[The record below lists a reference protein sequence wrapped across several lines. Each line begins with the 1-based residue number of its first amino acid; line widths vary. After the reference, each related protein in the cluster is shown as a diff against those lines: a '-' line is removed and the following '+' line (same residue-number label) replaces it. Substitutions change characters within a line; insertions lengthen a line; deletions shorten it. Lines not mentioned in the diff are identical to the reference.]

1 MMAAPGQ
8 DTPDVTVITVAY
20 SSMDVLPAMAASLPK
35 GVPLVVVNNGPDDG
49 VVAWARAQGHRL
61 IEPGRNLGFG
71 AACNLGTEA
80 ARSDFLFFLNPDA
93 RLTPGALPALLEAAA
108 RHDTCAAFGPAILRE
123 DGSVFRVNASRIP
136 PRRDRVKPPARPD
149 HEIGLRHLNGA
160 AILARAEAFHAVGG
174 FDPQIFLYFEDD
186 DLGLRLSDRFGP
198 LIYVP
203 GAEVIHASAGSTAPS
218 PALARFKGY
227 HYARSQIRVMAK
239 HGRRWPTLQGLLSA
253 ARRLMSARN
262 LTQPDKRH
270 DALGRWQGAWSM
282 WRGTDPGPR

>member
-93 RLTPGALPALLEAAA
+93 RLTPGALPALQ
-108 RHDTCAAFGPAILRE
+108 AFLQQHQPGAPLVAHHGG
-123 DGSVFRVNASRIP
+123 DGFHRIHVE
-136 PRRDRVKPPARPD
+136 RPARKLFAVLY
-149 HEIGLRHLNGA
+149 E
-160 AILARAEAFHAVGG
+160 ILADLVAHLAEN
-174 FDPQIFLYFEDD
+174 
-186 DLGLRLSDRFGP
+186 DRDG
-198 LIYVP
+198 
-203 GAEVIHASAGSTAPS
+203 
-218 PALARFKGY
+218 
-227 HYARSQIRVMAK
+227 
-239 HGRRWPTLQGLLSA
+239 
-253 ARRLMSARN
+253 
-262 LTQPDKRH
+262 
-270 DALGRWQGAWSM
+270 
-282 WRGTDPGPR
+282 